1 MELQKSH
8 LHEFFA
14 LGIIGLLF
22 FAGLMTPYPAPS
34 GSVALAGAA
43 HNVSGF
49 AWSDTIGWIS
59 FNCTD
64 TSSCGTADYGVA
76 IDEQGGIMSG
86 YAWSPHIGWISFNE
100 SELSGCPS
108 GQCRAKLSGNALQGW
123 AKALAANQAENGG
136 WDGFISLK
144 GSQYGVTRAE
154 NALGGF
160 AWGSDVLGWID
171 FSGGAYSG
179 VSVGYGPVSA
189 LLQASPTQV
198 AQGGSATLSWTSTNA
213 TSCSGTGFA
222 TGGTTNGST
231 SVSPSVKTTYT
242 LTCENPLT
250 ANSDQETILVYDV
263 ECSDGIDNDA
273 DTKTDYPADTGC
285 TSASGDNENSA
296 TLVNASIS
304 ASRTSVLTGNTVVI
318 TWNASSVSSCTVSG
332 TNGNSWNGTSGVET
346 SSPITET
353 TTYTL
358 ACLDLEDVP
367 APAESVT
374 INITPVFEEF

>member
-1 MELQKSH
+1 M
-8 LHEFFA
+8 
-14 LGIIGLLF
+14 
-22 FAGLMTPYPAPS
+22 
-34 GSVALAGAA
+34 
-43 HNVSGF
+43 
-49 AWSDTIGWIS
+49 WS
-59 FNCTD
+59 TD
-64 TSSCGTADYGVA
+64 VV
-76 IDEQGGIMSG
+76 
-86 YAWSPHIGWISFNE
+86 P
-100 SELSGCPS
+100 
-108 GQCRAKLSGNALQGW
+108 
-123 AKALAANQAENGG
+123 
-136 WDGFISLK
+136 
-144 GSQYGVTRAE
+144 
-154 NALGGF
+154 
-160 AWGSDVLGWID
+160 
-171 FSGGAYSG
+171 
-179 VSVGYGPVSA
+179 
-189 LLQASPTQV
+189 PTQV
-198 AQGGSATLSWTSTNA
+198 AQGGSATLSWSSTNA

-250 ANSDQETILVYDV
+250 SSSDQEIILVYDV

-285 TSASGDNENSA
+285 TGASGDNENSA

-318 TWNASSVSSCTVSG
+318 TWNANSVSSCTVSG